1 MTKVEDLTVRLGA
14 AAGDGI
20 QSAGEILARILSRS
34 GIYIYTYNGNQSV
47 VRGGHVW
54 FHIHAGNKPVYSMGY
69 GLDYLIAFTQ
79 QTIEEHADEV
89 NSGGVIIYDSSN
101 VKPINIPNGVRT
113 VPAELVNIAL
123 KYDKYPIMKNTV
135 ALGILAS
142 LMGIDF
148 KVVEETIKTQFGKK
162 KEDVAQRNVQ
172 AAMEGYQIGSKQE
185 RGKELLYDYSRRLP
199 FLHSNYSFA
208 LGAVAAGCRFYAAY
222 PMTPASPIVHWL
234 ANHAEK
240 LGITVFL
247 AEDEISAIN
256 AIIGASYAGARAMAG
271 TSGGGFALM
280 QEAMGEAAMTET
292 PIVVVDVMRAGPSTG
307 LPTKTGQGDLNMM
320 LGLSQ
325 DDFPRVIFAPV
336 NANDAYSAAIRSFD
350 ISDRYQVPVI
360 VLMDFAIGDGAY
372 ITITE
377 DFSPAEINR
386 GKLVSQASG
395 DLINGIWFRR
405 YQLTEDAVSP
415 RSIPGT
421 PGLMYVAKTDEH
433 DEFGHDVSDVL
444 AGLKSAL
451 KTREQMYEKRMRK
464 LDYIKKE
471 MRLPNIFGPSKADIT
486 LITWGSSANPARE
499 AMDRLRGKG
508 VSVNSYEFTDL
519 YPLNQEVES
528 MLKQVGRM
536 VDIEVN
542 YTGQFANYLRR
553 ETGVLIKD
561 RMLKYNGEPIYPAE
575 IEKFISKL
583 IVKEVS

>member
-69 GLDYLIAFTQ
+69 GIDYLVAFTQ
-79 QTIEEHADEV
+79 QSMDEHASEV
-89 NSGGVIIYDSSN
+89 NKGGAIIYDSSS
-101 VKPINIPNGVRT
+101 VKPANIPEGIKA
-113 VPAELVNIAL
+113 VPAELANIAL

-135 ALGILAS
+135 SLGILAA

-148 KVVEETIKTQFGKK
+148 KIVEETIHTQFGKK
-162 KEDVAQRNVQ
+162 KEDVALRNIQ
-172 AAMEGYQIGSKQE
+172 AATEGYQIGSKQE
-185 RGKELLYDYSRRLP
+185 RGKELTYDYSRRLP
-199 FLHSNYSFA
+199 FLHSNYSFS

-234 ANHAEK
+234 ANHAEE

-280 QEAMGEAAMTET
+280 QEALGEAAMTET

-325 DDFPRVIFAPV
+325 DDFPRVIVAPV
-336 NANDAYSAAIRSFD
+336 NANDAYSMAIRSFD

-386 GKLVSQASG
+386 GKLALQASG
-395 DLINGIWFRR
+395 DMLNGTWFRR
-405 YQLTEDAVSP
+405 YQLTEDGVSP

-451 KTREQMYEKRMRK
+451 KTREQMYEKRMKK
-464 LDYIKKE
+464 LDYIRKE
-471 MRLPNIFGPSKADIT
+471 MRPPAVFGPSRADLT
-486 LITWGSSANPARE
+486 LITWGSSANPTRE
-499 AMDRLRGKG
+499 AIERLRGQG
-508 VSVNSYEFTDL
+508 ISVNSYEFTDIF
-519 YPLNQEVES
+519 PLNQEVEG
-528 MLKQVGRM
+528 MLKQAGRLA
-536 VDIEVN
+536 DLEGN

-553 ETGVLIKD
+553 ETGVMIKD

-575 IEKFISKL
+575 VENFVMKVL
-583 IVKEVS
+583 GKEVQ

>member
-1 MTKVEDLTVRLGA
+1 MTRVEDLTVRLGA

-89 NSGGVIIYDSSN
+89 NSGGVIIYDTSN
-101 VKPINIPNGVRT
+101 VKPLNIPKGVRT

-148 KVVEETIKTQFGKK
+148 KIVEETIRTQFGKK

-185 RGKELLYDYSRRLP
+185 RGKELSYDYSKRLP

-325 DDFPRVIFAPV
+325 DDFPRVIFAPI
-336 NANDAYSAAIRSFD
+336 NANDAYSTAIRSFD

-377 DFSPAEINR
+377 DFKPAEINR
-386 GKLVSQASG
+386 GKLVYQASG
-395 DLINGIWFRR
+395 DLMNGTWFKR

-464 LDYIKKE
+464 LEYIKKE

-499 AMDRLRGKG
+499 AIDRLRGRG
-508 VSVNSYEFTDL
+508 VSVNSYEFTDI
-519 YPLNQEVES
+519 YPLNQDVES
-528 MLKQVGRM
+528 MLKQAGRM

-542 YTGQFANYLRR
+542 YTGQFANFLRR
-553 ETGVLIKD
+553 ETGVMIKD

-583 IVKEVS
+583 LVKEVS

>member
-1 MTKVEDLTVRLGA
+1 MTKVEDFTVRLGA

-20 QSAGEILARILSRS
+20 QSAGEIVARILSRS

-47 VRGGHVW
+47 VRGGHTW
-54 FHIHAGNKPVYSMGY
+54 FHIHAANKPVYSMGY
-69 GLDYLIAFTQ
+69 GIDYLIALTQ
-79 QTIEEHADEV
+79 LAMDEHADSV
-89 NSGGVIIYDSSN
+89 NRGGVIIYDSTS
-101 VKPINIPNGVRT
+101 VKPASVQEGVRLL
-113 VPAELVNIAL
+113 PAELVNIAL

-135 ALGILAS
+135 AIGILSA

-148 KVVEETIKTQFGKK
+148 KVVEDTLRTQFGKK
-162 KEDVAQRNVQ
+162 KEDVALRNIQ
-172 AAMEGYQIGSKQE
+172 AATEGYQIGLKQE
-185 RGKELLYDYSRRLP
+185 RAKELSYDYTKKLP
-199 FLHSNYSFA
+199 FLHANYSFA

-234 ANHAEK
+234 ASHAEK
-240 LGITVFL
+240 LGVTVFL

-280 QEAMGEAAMTET
+280 QEALGEAAMTET

-336 NANDAYSAAIRSFD
+336 NANDAYSMAIRSFD
-350 ISDRYQVPVI
+350 VAERYQVPVI

-372 ITITE
+372 MTITE
-377 DFSPAEINR
+377 DFNPAEINR
-386 GKLVSQASG
+386 GKLVYQASG
-395 DLINGIWFRR
+395 EMLNGTWFRR
-405 YQLTEDAVSP
+405 YQLTEDGVSP

-451 KTREQMYEKRMRK
+451 KIREQMYEKRMKK
-464 LDYIKKE
+464 LEYIRKE
-471 MRLPNIFGPSKADIT
+471 MRPPEIFGPSKADIT

-499 AMDRLRGKG
+499 AIERLKG
-508 VSVNSYEFTDL
+508 NGISVNSYEFTDIF
-519 YPLNQEVES
+519 PLSEEVEG
-528 MLKQVGRM
+528 MLKQAGRM
-536 VDIEVN
+536 IDVEVN

-561 RMLKYNGEPIYPAE
+561 RLLKFNGEPIYPAE
-575 IEKFISKL
+575 VENFITSAL
-583 IVKEVS
+583 VKEV